1 MPKIKDLVKEF
12 GLTRQ
17 AFYAM
22 KKVTPDKFQIYI
34 DAYKYRELK
43 KEMQSET

>member
-17 AFYAM
+17 AFNNM
-22 KKVTPDKFQIYI
+22 RLKTPCKFKIYI
-34 DAYKYRELK
+34 DAWKYRELK
-43 KEMQSET
+43 REMLND